1 MKSYF
6 SLLALLAIF
15 SSCENHDIQPQVKQ
29 SRLKSLTSSFEHEE
43 GNFQPSSQTV
53 FVYGSDG
60 RLSQKLHYTYDV
72 AGDNF
77 TIFSTANFTFNG
89 DQLANIVET
98 IGTSQTKTTTF
109 EYSHDKLEAIHIDDE
124 VDTDAA
130 IQYLESDIIEIL
142 YTHSNGRSFRY
153 RISFPNKNI
162 VTEQTFDDSGNLSSE
177 IVNEFDSGINPFSL
191 LGYADPFFS
200 NFSPN
205 NKIKSQSEYYS
216 SAFPQLVPADYEYIY
231 NEKNL
236 PTQQITAYKSYP
248 NGQTTR
254 HMKNVFEYEN

>member
-1 MKSYF
+1 MKTYF

-15 SSCENHDIQPQVKQ
+15 SACENHDIKPQVKH
-29 SRLKSLTSSFEHEE
+29 SRLKSVTSSFEYEE

-53 FVYGSDG
+53 FVYDSDG
-60 RLSQKLHYTYDV
+60 KLSQKLYYTYDV
-72 AGDNF
+72 VADNF
-77 TIFSTANFTFNG
+77 SLFSTANFTFNG
-89 DQLANIVET
+89 DQLEKIVET

-109 EYSHDKLEAIHIDDE
+109 EYANDQLTEIDIDDE
-124 VDTDAA
+124 VDTHAVL
-130 IQYLESDIIEIL
+130 QYLENDVIEIL

-177 IVNEFDSGINPFSL
+177 IVNEFDSGINPLSL
-191 LGYADPFFS
+191 LGYDDPFFS

-216 SAFPQLVPADYEYIY
+216 SAFPQLVPVDYEYIY